1 MAEDTATAK
10 PVKAIS
16 PTAALLSFAG
26 AATFVVLLAALHFIK
41 PELDPSWHF
50 ISEYAIG
57 DLGWIMMLAFLS
69 LALSYVS
76 LFVAIRSQLRTI
88 VGRIG
93 LALLVVS
100 ALGLIIAAIFTTDP
114 ITESKG
120 TVTTEGT
127 LHNLGGTLGIAMPF
141 AAGLIGWKLAR
152 NPAWS
157 SARRPLLWATG
168 LALVA
173 FVVSFISL
181 GVMVSQ
187 SGGRFGPDVL
197 VGWPNRFEVV
207 AYSVWLMVAAW
218 QAIRVRSQRRST
230 PTKRRS
236 SVPEARVQRPA
247 KGTNGRR

>member
-10 PVKAIS
+10 PVRAI
-16 PTAALLSFAG
+16 PRTAALLSFAG

-57 DLGWIMMLAFLS
+57 DYGWMMVLAFLS

-76 LFVAIRSQLRTI
+76 LFVAVRSQLRTLA
-88 VGRIG
+88 GRIG

-114 ITESKG
+114 ITVSEDA
-120 TVTTEGT
+120 VTTEGT

-141 AAGLIGWKLAR
+141 AAGLIGWRLAR

-157 SARRPLLWATG
+157 SARRPILCATG

-173 FVVSFISL
+173 FVVSFFSL
-181 GVMVSQ
+181 GVMASQ
-187 SGGRFGPDVL
+187 SGGKFGPDVL
-197 VGWPNRFEVV
+197 VGWSNRLEVV
-207 AYSVWLMVAAW
+207 AYSVWLMVVAW
-218 QAIRVRSQRRST
+218 QAVKLRGEES
-230 PTKRRS
+230 
-236 SVPEARVQRPA
+236 
-247 KGTNGRR
+247 

>member
-1 MAEDTATAK
+1 MTEDTATPK
-10 PVKAIS
+10 PVTVVS
-16 PTAALLSFAG
+16 RTAALLSFAG

-57 DLGWIMMLAFLS
+57 NHGWKMVLAFLA
-69 LALSYVS
+69 LALGYVA
-76 LFVAIRSQLRTI
+76 LVVTIRSQTRTNL
-88 VGRIG
+88 GRIG
-93 LALLVVS
+93 LALLLVS
-100 ALGLIIAAIFTTDP
+100 ALGLTIAAIFTTDP
-114 ITESKG
+114 ITVSKG
-120 TVTTEGT
+120 AVTTEGT
-127 LHNLGGTLGIAMPF
+127 LHNSGGTLGIAMPF

-157 SARRPLLWATG
+157 SARRPLLWATS

-181 GVMVSQ
+181 GVMASQ
-187 SGGRFGPDVL
+187 SGGKFGPEVL

-207 AYSVWLMVAAW
+207 AYSVWLMVVAW
-218 QAIRVRSQRRST
+218 QAFRVRSQRRST
-230 PTKRRS
+230 PTNHRS
-236 SVPEARVQRPA
+236 SVPKAGVQRPA

>member
-1 MAEDTATAK
+1 MADDTVSVK
-10 PVKAIS
+10 PVTAIS

-57 DLGWIMMLAFLS
+57 DYGWIMVFAFLS

-93 LALLVVS
+93 LVLLLVS
-100 ALGLIIAAIFTTDP
+100 ALGLTIAAIFTTDP
-114 ITESKG
+114 ISVSEDA
-120 TVTTEGT
+120 VTTEGT

-152 NPAWS
+152 SPAWS
-157 SARRPLLWATG
+157 SAKRSLLWATG
-168 LALVA
+168 LVLVA
-173 FVVSFISL
+173 FVVSFFSL

-187 SGGRFGPDVL
+187 SGGKFGPDVL
-197 VGWPNRFEVV
+197 VGWPNRFEML
-207 AYSVWLMVAAW
+207 AYSVWLMTVAW
-218 QAIRVRSQRRST
+218 QVVKLCGQRS
-230 PTKRRS
+230 
-236 SVPEARVQRPA
+236 
-247 KGTNGRR
+247 